1 MVLCNGFKNCV
12 TPRTCNSK
20 PLYKNHLDQKRFCNF
35 SCISVEYCLVS
46 KYNNQRC
53 ASCNE
58 PQRYIFQG
66 NDSTF
71 GLSFP
76 HRGSVSEKLVRG
88 KDGFLYCSL
97 GHPLRAVQVK
107 KTIYRTAHLQI
118 HFHSLDLLKPGFL
131 ATEGL

>member
-1 MVLCNGFKNCV
+1 MVSKIA
-12 TPRTCNSK
+12 RTCNSK
-20 PLYKNHLDQKRFCNF
+20 PLYKNHSDQKRFCNF

-46 KYNNQRC
+46 NNQC
-53 ASCNE
+53 YASCNE

-76 HRGSVSEKLVRG
+76 RRGSVSEKLVRG
-88 KDGFLYCSL
+88 KDGFLYCSFAYL
-97 GHPLRAVQVK
+97 LRAVQVK

-118 HFHSLDLLKPGFL
+118 HFLSLELLKPGFL

>member
-1 MVLCNGFKNCV
+1 MVLCNGFKNCI

-46 KYNNQRC
+46 KYNNQHC
-53 ASCNE
+53 TSCNE

-76 HRGSVSEKLVRG
+76 HRGTFSERETRERKRWFSVLLLRPSSSCGSSKENNLS
-88 KDGFLYCSL
+88 DSAFADSL
-97 GHPLRAVQVK
+97 PFFRSA
-107 KTIYRTAHLQI
+107 KTW
-118 HFHSLDLLKPGFL
+118 FSGN
-131 ATEGL
+131 